1 MAHILLLALAPIFFV
16 LVLGYVAGRLR
27 RIDNHHVA
35 ELNSLVMDFSLPAAL
50 FVATASTPRSDMIQ
64 EWSLFAILG
73 VAMLIPCLLWY
84 YFRTKISKLASGEAA
99 VEAITVSLPNYA
111 AVGLP
116 VLVALLGP
124 KSAVHVAIGLAAAS
138 ILPVP
143 FVLVLLELHGTNGQ
157 TDVESWAR
165 RVRRALQRSLAKP
178 IIFAPLLGLT
188 FSLSGL
194 ETGEVIGACFI
205 LIGQAAGGVALFL
218 TGLILSAQ
226 PFCLDRRVAV
236 ATVVANLIRPIFV
249 AAIVHI
255 LAVPPDIA
263 KVSILLSALPS
274 GFFGILFGVTYKVA
288 FAEAGSMV
296 IASTLFSVGT
306 LAAAIALLYPH

>member
-1 MAHILLLALAPIFFV
+1 MAHILLLALAPTFFV
-16 LVLGYVAGRLR
+16 LVLGYVAGRSH

-50 FVATASTPRSDMIQ
+50 FVATASTPRSDMMQ

-124 KSAVHVAIGLAAAS
+124 KAAVHIAIGLAAAS

-143 FVLVLLELHGTNGQ
+143 FVLVLLELQGTNRQ
-157 TDVESWAR
+157 VSIESRAA
-165 RVRRALQRSLAKP
+165 RVRRALRRSFAKP
-178 IIFAPLLGLT
+178 IIIAPLFGLT
-188 FSLSGL
+188 VSMSGVDP
-194 ETGEVIGACFI
+194 GKVVIACF
-205 LIGQAAGGVALFL
+205 ALM
-218 TGLILSAQ
+218 
-226 PFCLDRRVAV
+226 
-236 ATVVANLIRPIFV
+236 
-249 AAIVHI
+249 
-255 LAVPPDIA
+255 
-263 KVSILLSALPS
+263 
-274 GFFGILFGVTYKVA
+274 
-288 FAEAGSMV
+288 E
-296 IASTLFSVGT
+296 
-306 LAAAIALLYPH
+306 